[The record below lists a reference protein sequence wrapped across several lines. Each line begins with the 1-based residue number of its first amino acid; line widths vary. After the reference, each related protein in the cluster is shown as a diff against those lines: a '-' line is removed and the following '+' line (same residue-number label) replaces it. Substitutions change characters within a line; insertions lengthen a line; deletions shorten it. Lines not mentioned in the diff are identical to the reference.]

1 MLRVSDAGSGSA
13 ALEGLGLRAPN
24 TADGC
29 TSTAAR
35 GVGQR
40 NAEMGAVWC
49 TAWVRLP
56 MSGLG
61 YAMAAALGGPLNAGG
76 PVGSAGVG
84 KGLPFDDRG
93 SAEGTA

>member
-1 MLRVSDAGSGSA
+1 
-13 ALEGLGLRAPN
+13 
-24 TADGC
+24 
-29 TSTAAR
+29 
-35 GVGQR
+35 
-40 NAEMGAVWC
+40 
-49 TAWVRLP
+49 